1 LEYACRERWYTS
13 KSPSSGLTKEIED
26 QRQAERM
33 KKLAIGFDLQE
44 NRDKRELYRKLYEE
58 LKEENSALFSEENV
72 FQKIDYPRDQISEE
86 NT

>member
-1 LEYACRERWYTS
+1 
-13 KSPSSGLTKEIED
+13 
-26 QRQAERM
+26 M